1 MYFTWTPSTGSPTL
15 TFSGTAPDY
24 RLLKAYDGLE
34 SMASIIMTA
43 KSLYLDG
50 EFIMAAPW
58 LDSRSVTIPLMI
70 ISTDGT
76 LRTLQAEVLALVS
89 TLNPKYGPGVL
100 TFYNDSGAAYALN
113 CVNDSGSPVMDTKT
127 KYTNEWQCTLKFK
140 AYDPTFYNPVAS
152 INPFQTFY
160 NGWSFPWSYPM
171 SYGMANTTLGCV
183 NHGNTP
189 TWFTAVVTGPVSN
202 PVITNTTT
210 GEFLQSSQTLNAGD
224 TLTISTKPRACTVT
238 YTPAGGSP
246 TNAMKT
252 VSLNS
257 TFFLL
262 PPGITNVTYASSLN
276 IQSGSS
282 MELTWND
289 RWAAI

>member
-58 LDSRSVTIPLMI
+58 LDNRAVTIPLMI

-76 LRTLQAEVLALVS
+76 LPTLQAEVLALVS

-113 CVNDSGSPVMDTKT
+113 CVNDSSSPVMDTKT

-171 SYGMANTTLGCV
+171 SYGY
-183 NHGNTP
+183 
-189 TWFTAVVTGPVSN
+189 
-202 PVITNTTT
+202 
-210 GEFLQSSQTLNAGD
+210 GEHDAWLYQPRQYAYMVYGGGYRPCL
-224 TLTISTKPRACTVT
+224 KPRD
-238 YTPAGGSP
+238 YQYYYRGI
-246 TNAMKT
+246 
-252 VSLNS
+252 
-257 TFFLL
+257 
-262 PPGITNVTYASSLN
+262 PPV
-276 IQSGSS
+276 QP
-282 MELTWND
+282 D
-289 RWAAI
+289 PQRW